1 MLAKILEHQDKLEQ
15 MGSLRFNIHRV
26 AEKIGRPALL
36 SVMTVNA
43 IKKLH
48 LHEAFDKIDYS
59 RMSSFLSKIY

>member
-1 MLAKILEHQDKLEQ
+1 

-48 LHEAFDKIDYS
+48 LHEAFDKYLTRLITLGCLV
-59 RMSSFLSKIY
+59 SSVKYTKAIEEM